1 MKHKIAIFGSGAGS
15 NAEKIINYFN
25 KSEQKNSVV
34 SLLVSSKP
42 DAGIIKIAEKN
53 NIPCIIINKKDFNSG
68 IYNATIKSL
77 ADFIVLAGF
86 LWQIPPSLIKE
97 FPEKIINIHPALLPL
112 YGGKGMYGHRVHEA
126 VVSAGERKSGITVHV
141 VNENYDEGRIIFQAD
156 CAIEENETAEDVAK
170 KVQQLEHLHF
180 SEQIETYIELISS

>member
-34 SLLVSSKP
+34 SLIVSSNP
-42 DAGIIKIAEKN
+42 DAGIIKISEKN

-86 LWQIPPSLIKE
+86 LWQIPSSLIKE

-112 YGGKGMYGHRVHEA
+112 YGGKGMYGHRVQEA

-141 VNENYDEGRIIFQAD
+141 VNENYDEGKIIFQAD
-156 CAIEENETAEDVAK
+156 CAIEENETA
-170 KVQQLEHLHF
+170 
-180 SEQIETYIELISS
+180 